1 MFLDSITYLLWYV
14 GLRDMFCLQKKC
26 LDRWQN
32 SDWYY
37 TSTTRDFYLTITNYI
52 IRIFR
57 ELVNPNKLL
66 PKRLR
71 GTYFEVVLVF
81 GPELIM
87 FRTIT
92 FFNYSESQ
100 LLRDFQPPTWSCIV
114 ICDCI
119 KSSQFRSLLCTQSF
133 EHSNVYC
140 HKCLQLTIK
149 LSSNGIT
156 KIFWTQLA
164 NFIQIQI

>member
-1 MFLDSITYLLWYV
+1 MTCFVYRKNVWTVDKILIDITQVQLVISIWLLQITSLEYFVNWLTLTNCCQNVCV
-14 GLRDMFCLQKKC
+14 G
-26 LDRWQN
+26 
-32 SDWYY
+32 
-37 TSTTRDFYLTITNYI
+37 
-52 IRIFR
+52 RI
-57 ELVNPNKLL
+57 LKW
-66 PKRLR
+66 
-71 GTYFEVVLVF
+71 F

-87 FRTIT
+87 FRTIA

-100 LLRDFQPPTWSCIV
+100 LLRDFQLPTWSCIV

-140 HKCLQLTIK
+140 HKRLQLTIK